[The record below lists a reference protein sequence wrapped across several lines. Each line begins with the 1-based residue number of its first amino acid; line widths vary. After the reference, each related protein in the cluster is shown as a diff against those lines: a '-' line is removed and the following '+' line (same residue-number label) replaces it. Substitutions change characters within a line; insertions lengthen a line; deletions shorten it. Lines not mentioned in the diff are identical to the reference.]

1 MSFLART
8 LKSKTNWLNLLSLTY
23 TLVGA
28 HTPLP
33 VVEPGT
39 VAIITGI
46 GNLILR
52 TFVTK
57 SAILAG

>member
-1 MSFLART
+1 MKFLR
-8 LKSKTNWLNLLSLTY
+8 SKTVWLNLLSLTY
-23 TLVGA
+23 TLVGS

-39 VAIITGI
+39 LAIITTI
-46 GNLILR
+46 ANLVLR

-57 SAILAG
+57 TPILAG